1 MIKSIIVEDEFN
13 AQNSL
18 AKLIRYTHK
27 DIQVMAMVD
36 NVEDAISKI
45 KEIEPQLVFLDIE
58 LSGGNAFQI
67 LEALESISFK
77 IIFTTAYDEFA
88 IKSIKFNTLD
98 YLLKP
103 IDSEELDSCL
113 KKFKE
118 TYKQELAYKDAV
130 QKLTQFDKKQQQ
142 QTLLIKTTDQQ
153 YILDIKDI
161 IRCQAD
167 GSYTTFFTASGSNG
181 IMSARN
187 LKYYENLLSAHSFVR
202 VHQSHLVNLQYIES
216 INSRNVIR
224 LTNGQ
229 EVPLATRKKTYIK
242 QFLDKK

>member
-1 MIKSIIVEDEFN
+1 M
-13 AQNSL
+13 
-18 AKLIRYTHK
+18 
-27 DIQVMAMVD
+27 
-36 NVEDAISKI
+36 
-45 KEIEPQLVFLDIE
+45 
-58 LSGGNAFQI
+58 
-67 LEALESISFK
+67 
-77 IIFTTAYDEFA
+77 
-88 IKSIKFNTLD
+88 
-98 YLLKP
+98 
-103 IDSEELDSCL
+103 